1 MLFGFFAPFLGP
13 WRRGI
18 AREDSYILR
27 RTETTGTGTGTGA
40 GTGTGTGTGTGAGTG
55 TSAGTGDLVSV
66 AAGAYLYRSDRP
78 QAGRL
83 K

>member
-1 MLFGFFAPFLGP
+1 MCFSAFSRLSWGP
-13 WRRGI
+13 GGE
-18 AREDSYILR
+18 AS
-27 RTETTGTGTGTGA
+27 
-40 GTGTGTGTGTGAGTG
+40 
-55 TSAGTGDLVSV
+55 GTGDLVSV